1 MLLVDS
7 VNMDDR
13 FDLAWEVAFTDPKR
27 SLKKYKIF
35 MEKRSVGTTFK
46 IRRPFQ
52 STNQYHYSSWHSKIM
67 SFSAPRC
74 PSHGH
79 RFLCSS
85 IFLISSFCACSLKW
99 KTQDQNWSVDVTQ
112 IYFRQIQFR
121 RIPKSKVYY
130 CTQKFL
136 TSLFFFFLNFFACRN
151 F

>member
-1 MLLVDS
+1 M
-7 VNMDDR
+7 
-13 FDLAWEVAFTDPKR
+13 
-27 SLKKYKIF
+27 
-35 MEKRSVGTTFK
+35 
-46 IRRPFQ
+46 
-52 STNQYHYSSWHSKIM
+52 TNQYHYSSWHSKIM

-112 IYFRQIQFR
+112 IYFWQIQFH

-130 CTQKFL
+130 CMQKIFNK
-136 TSLFFFFLNFFACRN
+136 SFFFSFWIFLHVEIFNELLVYISPFITSKWQESENFENLLNCHCSSRFSCMN
-151 F
+151 